1 MPKKRNYFTTN
12 NFHTKISNGEFSP
25 DHGTINPNTTQD
37 YHDLLF
43 NLCLVVDCKQLRS
56 NLSITCNVHYI
67 RSKGQLCQI
76 QYLLYHYQSFSLP
89 RSGQRGRHKFF
100 PLTMTPPL
108 HYHKISP
115 EMIPLL
121 FVLQKKQIQVIMHIW
136 TCVHLSYY
144 HMHTATIY
152 IYIYNVHIHTICVCT
167 FLYMCVHMIFILQK
181 HIGVEYPYL
190 Y

>member
-1 MPKKRNYFTTN
+1 MKLFYHEK
-12 NFHTKISNGEFSP
+12 FSHKNIQWWIFP
-25 DHGTINPNTTQD
+25 RLWYHQPLN

-56 NLSITCNVHYI
+56 NLSITCNIHYKW
-67 RSKGQLCQI
+67 SKGQLCQI

-108 HYHKISP
+108 HCHKISP

-136 TCVHLSYY
+136 IYVHLTYY
-144 HMHTATIY
+144 HMYTPTIY
-152 IYIYNVHIHTICVCT
+152 ICIYMYIYILYVCAHDLHIHI
-167 FLYMCVHMIFILQK
+167 
-181 HIGVEYPYL
+181 
-190 Y
+190 